1 MRDKKKIF
9 IIAGEASGDVIGGK
23 LIVALKKLNS
33 ELEFRGV
40 GGDNMINVGLN
51 NIFPMHD
58 LSVMGFFEIAP
69 AIPRILNR
77 LKQTVRNIIEYKP
90 DLIITIDSP
99 GFNFRIANKVRQLL
113 GRKVK
118 IIHYVAPSVW
128 AYKPERVLKVA
139 KLFDHLLMILPIE
152 KQYFEAHI
160 PCTYVGHPIIEQ
172 DLKSS
177 KSVEEIR
184 NKYRIRDDEKLITIM
199 PGSRKGEL
207 GKHLDCFIKAI
218 EIVRQSHNIKVFI
231 PTLRNIEK
239 LVTGKVDN
247 VIISSDLEIKRD
259 LISASDVALIK
270 SGTSSVEMIGYKIP
284 TIVGYRM
291 NPLTY
296 LYLKNKIKVKYASL
310 ANIICNREII
320 PEFIQKNCTS
330 YNLANAMLDLINN
343 KELRKK
349 QLEGFVEVAK
359 LFKGEGEKLPSEQ
372 AADVVLRLLN

>member
-1 MRDKKKIF
+1 MSDKKKIF

-23 LIVALKKLNS
+23 LITALKKSNS
-33 ELEFRGV
+33 KLEFRGV

-58 LSVMGFFEIAP
+58 LSVMGFFEIVP

-77 LKQTVRNIIEYKP
+77 LKQTVRNIIEYNP

-99 GFNFRIANKVRQLL
+99 GFNFRVANKVRQLL

-128 AYKPERVLKVA
+128 AYKPERVFKVA

-152 KQYFEAHI
+152 KEYFEAHI

-177 KSVEEIR
+177 KTVADIR
-184 NKYRIRDDEKLITIM
+184 KKYGIRDDEKLITIM

-207 GKHLDCFIKAI
+207 AKHFDCFVKAV
-218 EIVRQSHNIKVFI
+218 EIVRQSHNIKIFI
-231 PTLRNIEK
+231 PTLGNIEK
-239 LVTGKVDN
+239 LVTGKVN
-247 VIISSDLEIKRD
+247 NSIASSNLEIKRD

-270 SGTSSVEMIGYKIP
+270 SGTSSVEMIGYRVP
-284 TIVGYRM
+284 TVVGYRM

-310 ANIICNREII
+310 ANIICNKEII
-320 PEFIQKNCTS
+320 PEFIQKNCTP
-330 YNLANAMLDLINN
+330 YNLANAILDLIDN

-349 QLEGFVEVAK
+349 QLEGFIEVAK